1 MSLKISVF
9 TEKDIPI
16 FYNDNIKYRY
26 NTLFHR
32 KMIMANIRYLQDVLD
47 REGAVRPMRDF
58 PPQIRKEPDFM
69 FIYSAIKTAIIN
81 SGKRNRLQPRNLK
94 ILVNKMML
102 LKNSDLRYIIDFNQA
117 KDICGRSFWE
127 KKFPLDD
134 CFSRYLHSLRSIRET
149 KLKVLIFKIF
159 HNIFPTKILLKKW
172 NMVDTDLCA
181 CGAKDFIEHALVE
194 CSLLAHLWEEVTK
207 VIQQAINKQ
216 IILSTSTKI
225 FGISKKN

>member
-1 MSLKISVF
+1 MIKCSSQQKLFLIKWILKSKEDLNSNLISKSKIPNIYFAFYGGMAYFLSFTTASTHNIEFPYYISRFWKDAINAWLILKHNVKIMHEKKEKMSLNISVF

-81 SGKRNRLQPRNLK
+81 SGKRNRLGDS
-94 ILVNKMML
+94 M
-102 LKNSDLRYIIDFNQA
+102 KN
-117 KDICGRSFWE
+117 
-127 KKFPLDD
+127 
-134 CFSRYLHSLRSIRET
+134 
-149 KLKVLIFKIF
+149 
-159 HNIFPTKILLKKW
+159 
-172 NMVDTDLCA
+172 
-181 CGAKDFIEHALVE
+181 
-194 CSLLAHLWEEVTK
+194 
-207 VIQQAINKQ
+207 
-216 IILSTSTKI
+216 
-225 FGISKKN
+225 